1 MILVTNGC
9 SHTAGAELEHVYQ
22 RRCYHKAWPKI
33 LADKIE
39 YDHVNL
45 SDSGASSHRV
55 VRTTIRYVL
64 DNMKNIR
71 DHFFI
76 INWPGAFRTE
86 LKYSDS
92 FPQQDQY
99 LFYDDS
105 WLPMVVGN
113 DKQYKENFSSTL
125 YTVYKS
131 WVLSNNNIQ
140 AKIDYLHD
148 ILLLQ
153 NLFTTYGIKFL
164 FWNASNLFIP
174 NDVPE
179 FDGYRALVHKK
190 LSHSLVILLIV
201 LQSYVKTTNSLCL
214 LLVLK
219 VVLLLTTMKKLNTG
233 LPLICTL
240 ILLNTQLYSNIILNM
255 EI

>member
-22 RRCYHKAWPKI
+22 RRCYHKAWPRI
-33 LADKIE
+33 LADKIK

-64 DNMKNIR
+64 DNMRNIR

-131 WVLSNNNIQ
+131 WVLSNNNTQ
-140 AKIDYLHD
+140 AKLEYLHD

-190 LSHSLVILLIV
+190 TFPFFSEPSYCFTELCKNNKQSLSTFSVEGGFASHYDEKAQHWFASYMHSYLAKHSFI
-201 LQSYVKTTNSLCL
+201 
-214 LLVLK
+214 
-219 VVLLLTTMKKLNTG
+219 
-233 LPLICTL
+233 
-240 ILLNTQLYSNIILNM
+240 
-255 EI
+255 